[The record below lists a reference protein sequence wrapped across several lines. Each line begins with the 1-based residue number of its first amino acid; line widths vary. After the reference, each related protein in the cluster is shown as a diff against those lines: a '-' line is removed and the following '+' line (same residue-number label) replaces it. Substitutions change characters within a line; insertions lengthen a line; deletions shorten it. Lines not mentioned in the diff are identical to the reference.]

1 MQGDMSYAIVR
12 NEKLTRNEAKGRYV
26 HNERKTRG
34 HTNKDIDPERTH
46 LNYYFKKNELS
57 YIKEFDKLKKEKD
70 LKGHIKGNS
79 IIMCEMIFTSDK
91 DFFDN
96 IGEQETK
103 RYFEESYKFICNYK
117 NLGKENIIS
126 AVVHLDEGT
135 PHMHLIFVP
144 VIHTKDKEGNEI
156 DKVCSRDFWKGR
168 DSYRILQN
176 NFYDYITSKGFN
188 LERGIEVEQTG
199 VKHEKIEDLKKITN
213 FENTKKVLDNIKLE
227 LPEIPDINDIKII
240 KLNREK
246 VENDIIKPK
255 DKLIDELYQDNKNLY
270 KELSKQVNLVDKA
283 TKYEK
288 ERKRIMLDNE
298 ELHNEVNKIKSDYKK
313 KEFDLE
319 WEYKSKI
326 KGLEKEN
333 KHLHKVIDKFKV
345 TIDKFIKWI
354 CKKFDMGAENNL
366 VRDFEREN
374 HTLLDAE
381 KQVKREEREKEWDR
395 EL

>member
-1 MQGDMSYAIVR
+1 MSYAIVR
-12 NEKLTRNEAKGRYV
+12 NEKLTRDKAKGRYV